1 MNGHANMDV
10 MNRRLLWA
18 GAILIT
24 LTLLGLGIWL
34 VMSHERAKQLQRG
47 LAIFRGE
54 TPVAGR
60 VVGHDLAL
68 PTLATRCT
76 NCHEAPSGPQDNKP
90 FALALTSQR
99 LLTAQSRRGAPPST
113 FDANRLC
120 ELLRNGIDPAQV
132 MVSTTMPRY
141 EITDA
146 QCEDL
151 WAHLISR

>member
-1 MNGHANMDV
+1 
-10 MNRRLLWA
+10 
-18 GAILIT
+18 
-24 LTLLGLGIWL
+24 
-34 VMSHERAKQLQRG
+34 
-47 LAIFRGE
+47 
-54 TPVAGR
+54 
-60 VVGHDLAL
+60 VGHDLAL
-68 PTLATRCT
+68 PTLATRCV
-76 NCHEAPSGPQDNKP
+76 NCHEAPSTPQNATP

-99 LLTAQSRRGAPPST
+99 LQTPQSRRGAPPST
-113 FDANRLC
+113 FDARRLC